1 MPERGQQDAELQK
14 ALKITDILLREGI
27 ATQEQLDKALEAQ
40 RKSPD
45 QLIVSL
51 LVKYGAISDKDLALA
66 LSKALNVSY
75 ASRESDLLTPA
86 LDQDLNKLVPEDFC
100 RKNFILPLYRHA
112 NALTVAMADPTHII
126 VLDNLRLI
134 TGCYIHKLVAPIK
147 DIETNIEMLYGKG
160 GGQLKSA
167 VEASYKEGADSGG
180 VVVKKESESRLSLDN
195 IVASAE
201 KAPVINLT
209 DLLILQ
215 AVKDRASDIHV
226 EPFED
231 KISIRFRIDG
241 MLYEVPP
248 PDKSMFLPLMSRL
261 KIISK
266 MDISEKRLPQDGS
279 FSATI
284 EGRDID
290 FRVSTIPTVHGEK
303 MVLRILDKRATSM
316 SLEKMGMEKE
326 VLVKFRKFINKP
338 YGLILITGP
347 TGSGKTTTLYSII
360 NELNNHDRNITTIE
374 DPVEY
379 QISGIN
385 QVMVKSAIGLTF
397 AAGLRAFLRQDP
409 DVMLVGE
416 IRDLE
421 TAQIC
426 IRAALTG
433 HMVFSTLHTNDAP
446 STVSRLMDIGV
457 EPFFVSSA
465 LLMVVAQRL
474 IRKLCEK
481 CKEGFVP
488 LPTQLPPNFVLT
500 AKKIY
505 KPTGCE
511 ACSKTGYAGRLP
523 IFEILFMTES
533 IQDMIMRRA
542 NANDIRAEA
551 KKNGMRTIEDD
562 GFAKIN
568 LGLTS
573 VEEVLRITMAG
584 GY

>member
-1 MPERGQQDAELQK
+1 MPEPGQDADVQK
-14 ALKITDILLREGI
+14 ALKISDILLREGV

-40 RKSPD
+40 KKSPD

-51 LVKYGAISDKDLALA
+51 LVKYGAVSDKDLALA
-66 LSKALNVSY
+66 LSKALNVSF
-75 ASRESDLLTPA
+75 ASRDSDLLTPA
-86 LDQDLNKLVPEDFC
+86 LDQELNKLVPEDFC

-167 VEASYKEGADSGG
+167 VEASYKEGSDSG

-241 MLYEVPP
+241 VLYEVPP

-316 SLEKMGMEKE
+316 SLEKMGMEKDI
-326 VLVKFRKFINKP
+326 LIKFRKFINKP

-360 NELNNHDRNITTIE
+360 NELNNSDRNITTIE

-385 QVMVKSAIGLTF
+385 QVMVKSSIGLTF
-397 AAGLRAFLRQDP
+397 ATGLRAFLRQDP

-421 TAQIC
+421 TAQIS

-446 STVSRLMDIGV
+446 STLSRLIDIGV

-474 IRKLCEK
+474 IRRLCEK
-481 CKEGFVP
+481 CKEGYVP
-488 LPTQLPPNFVLT
+488 SATQLPPNFVLT
-500 AKKIY
+500 GKKIY
-505 KPTGCE
+505 KPVGCE

-523 IFEILFMTES
+523 IFEILFMTET

-542 NANDIRAEA
+542 NANDIRTEA
-551 KKNGMRTIEDD
+551 KKNGMKTIEDD

-573 VEEVLRITMAG
+573 TEEVLRITMAG
-584 GY
+584 GF